1 MDGYKPRNCSERVSL
16 MADTHIHIHL
26 NGGDSSPAAI
36 EAAPSIKRITAKKQ
50 SLPTKDKKPRA
61 LSAYH
66 KEVGKQMKSLKKAG
80 FRGNVMKKAHAN
92 TKKKLKPKKRK
103 GKK

>member
-1 MDGYKPRNCSERVSL
+1 

-26 NGGDSSPAAI
+26 NGATSEPS
-36 EAAPSIKRITAKKQ
+36 ELAAPSIKQIKAKKVA
-50 SLPTKDKKPRA
+50 SPTKEKKPRA

-66 KEVGKQMKSLKKAG
+66 KEVGKQMSALKKAK

-92 TKKKLKPKKRK
+92 AKKKLKPKKRS
-103 GKK
+103 KK

>member
-1 MDGYKPRNCSERVSL
+1 

-26 NGGDSSPAAI
+26 NGETASAATPDPTIKKSS
-36 EAAPSIKRITAKKQ
+36 SKRVIKSK
-50 SLPTKDKKPRA
+50 PTPPKPKRA
-61 LSAYH
+61 VSAYH
-66 KEVGKQMKSLKKAG
+66 KTVGVEMKKLKKAG

-92 TKKKLKPKKRK
+92 AKKKHSKKR